1 MNNIESLEDTAR
13 RLLNPNKTFSPLVFD
28 NKDVM
33 FEDLRQKFIAIATS
47 IFEETANH
55 LEGVKIED
63 ILLIGSMAGYNYTER
78 SDYDIAIKL
87 NFDDCP
93 FLKFKD
99 KTARIKFLIF
109 LYANALNRLPEFN
122 INGKLVDISFKAETF
137 LDSYSILHNKWLV
150 KSEREIHHDKIVN
163 ELVSE
168 YYRSIEHYA
177 LFMQEFN
184 TINGKYSVEDY
195 NKMLDYYLG
204 LVIFNNNYNW
214 DNHLIYKLLIKH
226 DVINKIGQNITN
238 SLKYTL
244 SLY

>member
-33 FEDLRQKFIAIATS
+33 FEDLRQKFIAIATCV
-47 IFEETANH
+47 FEETANH